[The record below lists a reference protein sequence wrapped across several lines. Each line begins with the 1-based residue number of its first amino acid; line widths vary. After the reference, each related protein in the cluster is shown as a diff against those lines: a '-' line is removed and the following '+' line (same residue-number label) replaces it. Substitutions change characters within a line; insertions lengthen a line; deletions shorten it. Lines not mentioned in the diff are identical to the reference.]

1 MSATE
6 PRPAEQERLEQ
17 LEAQHVDQLARAHDA
32 LAASQDRLYWLD
44 RWGLDL
50 NSLMRRRGASTLR
63 LALRGTRKLVR
74 AVKKGR
80 REASRL
86 PEQVRKARASE

>member
-17 LEAQHVDQLARAHDA
+17 LEAQHVEELARAHDA

-63 LALRGTRKLVR
+63 LVLRGTRSVVR
-74 AVKKGR
+74 A
-80 REASRL
+80 A
-86 PEQVRKARASE
+86 RKARASE

>member
-6 PRPAEQERLEQ
+6 PRSAEQERLEQ

-63 LALRGTRKLVR
+63 LALRGTRSVVR
-74 AVKKGR
+74 ALKKGR
-80 REASRL
+80 RDTSRL
-86 PEQVRKARASE
+86 PERVRKARASE